1 VTKAQVKQ
9 MIKSEVQPLL
19 KYIDTIVTL
28 SSTVNNFTIT
38 NLNMPTLGN
47 GQNNRNADTIVI
59 EKFDVMYTIAFE
71 DNVTTSADLGV
82 DRLLFYQ
89 NAGEAIISTV
99 GDLFDQTTTALNVVN
114 SPISYSNTGGLLR
127 VNHDFRQESDTF
139 NPCHIGK
146 FTYEPNIRK
155 MRYNAN
161 GAQWSSGYPA
171 VGQQRYIGTI
181 SGGAT
186 YISQFIIRMWFRD
199 V

>member
-1 VTKAQVKQ
+1 
-9 MIKSEVQPLL
+9 MIKSDRQILE
-19 KYIDTIVTL
+19 KYVDTIVTL

-38 NLNMPTLGN
+38 NLNMPSLGN
-47 GQNNRNADTIVI
+47 GQSNRAADTIIVD
-59 EKFDVMYTIAFE
+59 KFDVMYTIAFE

-89 NAGEAIISTV
+89 NSGEAIISVV
-99 GDLFDQTTTALNVVN
+99 GDIYDQTTTALNVVN
-114 SPISYSNTGGLLR
+114 SPISYSNKGMLLR
-127 VNHDFRQESDTF
+127 VLKDFRQESDTF

-146 FTYEPNIRK
+146 FSFKPSISK

-161 GAQWSSGYPA
+161 DNQWSTGYPSVA
-171 VGQQRYIGTI
+171 QQRYIGTI

-186 YISQFIIRMWFRD
+186 YVSQFIIRMWFHD